1 MLGHNMII
9 TTERVGGAGIAPAGP
24 PPLNIQ
30 SILKTKSILKKNV
43 KRSLDFQFY

>member
-9 TTERVGGAGIAPAGP
+9 TERVRGAGIAPVGP
-24 PPLNIQ
+24 PPLIIL